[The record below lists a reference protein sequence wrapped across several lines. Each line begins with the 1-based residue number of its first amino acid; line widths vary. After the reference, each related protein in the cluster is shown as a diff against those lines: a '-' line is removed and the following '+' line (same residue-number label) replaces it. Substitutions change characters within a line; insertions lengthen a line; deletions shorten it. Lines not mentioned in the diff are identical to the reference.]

1 MINLPTTG
9 VNRPVFTSMI
19 FAGILLFGLLAY
31 RFLPRDMLP
40 DIEIPTLTVVT
51 LYPGASAGDV
61 ERQVTQ
67 PLEEVLAGVT
77 NLKSIT
83 SQSKENVSFISM
95 QFNWETNLEE
105 ASASVRDYLEFSKRS
120 LPDQASSPMVL
131 QISSDMFPVIIYGVT
146 AEENFADL
154 GEITDDLIAN
164 ALKRAPGVGS
174 LVILGKPEKEVQIN
188 LDPIKMKAYG
198 ISTSMV
204 AQALQTHN
212 QSIPG
217 GSIMTGQ
224 DETAVTIPAEF
235 KSLEDIEKT
244 SIATWQNQSILI
256 KDIAT
261 VGKGMQDTKELV
273 HIHGK
278 PALGIFVQK
287 QAGANIMEVV
297 EEVRKEMKELEPLLP
312 EGIKVIELM
321 DNSEMVTATLN
332 NLFNTILYAGIFVM
346 VIVIFFLRRFKSSL
360 IILLTIPFSL
370 IVAFI
375 FMYLVD
381 FTINIFSLMSLAI
394 AIGMV
399 IDNAIVV
406 LENIT
411 RHIENG
417 VPPKQAAIYGTREMS
432 LPILAATLT
441 TISVFIPLVFLD
453 GVVGIM
459 FRQLAL
465 ITAVTLLAS
474 LFTALLLTPMLSAQM
489 LSVPKKKNNRLFDF
503 SEKFFLALEN
513 NYSKLLN
520 RSLMNKKIITLILL
534 FVGAATVWIGRSTGT
549 DYIPEFDAGDLSVV
563 FETRVGSSTEQTLQ
577 TTREVEN
584 IFKEEIPEIRNLYS
598 LTGQS
603 DAGLLSSVGFR
614 EGKNVSTVFARTVLP
629 EKRERTSKEMAEKIR
644 KRLMEI
650 PEIQNFSVSGG
661 SLISSAV
668 LGNVKPIQIKVTGK
682 QLDQINKI
690 AQTISD
696 SLSHA
701 NFLTDIENTVDR
713 GKPEFRIITDRYKT
727 ADMALNPAMVA
738 VQIRQSIFGQQAG
751 EWNQNGNYIP
761 INLRYSEQYRG
772 TEKSLEN
779 ILITNL
785 RGTNIYSGQIAHVEY
800 GTGSTE
806 IKREDQQRIVYISA
820 NPRNLSLGDAA
831 EKVENMLNNINVP
844 QGIQVNLSGQIEEQR
859 ESFSNLYMMFAIGF
873 ILVFMVMASQ
883 FESLKHPFVILFA
896 IPFTFTGVIA
906 AFWIANLTL
915 SVVTFLG
922 VIMLLGVVVNN
933 AIVLVDYTNLLR
945 KRGLTIEEAVREA
958 GKNRLRPVLMTSFT
972 TILGMIPLSLSSG
985 IGSEIWAPLA
995 VTMIGGLLFST
1006 LITLILVPVVYL
1018 AVNQRKKAH

>member
-77 NLKSIT
+77 QLKNIT

-95 QFNWETNLEE
+95 QFDWETNLED
-105 ASASVRDYLEFSKRS
+105 ASASVRDYLEFSRRS

-174 LVILGKPEKEVQIN
+174 LVLLGKPEKEVQIN
-188 LDPIKMKAYG
+188 LDPIKMNAYG
-198 ISTSMV
+198 INISMI
-204 AQALQTHN
+204 AQVLQTHN

-217 GSIMTGQ
+217 GSITTGQ
-224 DETAVTIPAEF
+224 DETAITVPAEF

-244 SIATWQNQSILI
+244 NIVTWQNQTIQI

-261 VGKGMQDTKELV
+261 VKKGMQDTKELV

-287 QAGANIMEVV
+287 QAGANILEVV
-297 EEVRKEMKELEPLLP
+297 EAVRKEMKGLEPLLP
-312 EGIKVIELM
+312 DGIEVIELM
-321 DNSEMVTATLN
+321 DNSEMVTATLD

-346 VIVIFFLRRFKSSL
+346 IVVIFFLRRIKSSL
-360 IILLTIPFSL
+360 IIFLTIPFSL

-375 FMYLVD
+375 FMYLAD

-406 LENIT
+406 LENIS

-417 VPPKQAAIYGTREMS
+417 VPPKEAAIYGTREMS

-465 ITAVTLLAS
+465 ITSVTLLAS

-489 LSVPKKKNNRLFDF
+489 LSIPQKQNNRFFNF
-503 SEKFFLALEN
+503 SEKFFLVLEN
-513 NYSKLLN
+513 YYGKLLN
-520 RSLMNKKIITLILL
+520 KSLINKKIIVFILLILA
-534 FVGAATVWIGRSTGT
+534 AATIWMGRNTGT

-563 FETRVGSSTEQTLQ
+563 FETRVGSSTEQTMQ
-577 TTREVEN
+577 ITRKVEK
-584 IFKEEIPEIRNLYS
+584 IFTEEIPEIRNLYS

-603 DAGLLSSVGFR
+603 DEGLLSSVGFR

-644 KRLMEI
+644 KRLIEI
-650 PEIQNFSVSGG
+650 PEIENFSVSGG

-668 LGNVKPIQIKVTGK
+668 LGNVKPIQLKVSGK
-682 QLDQINKI
+682 QLNQINKV

-696 SLSHA
+696 TLSQS
-701 NFLTDIENTVDR
+701 NFLTDIENTIDR
-713 GKPEFRIITDRYKT
+713 GKPEFQIITDRYKV
-727 ADMALNPAMVA
+727 ADLALNPAMVA
-738 VQIRQSIFGQQAG
+738 LQIRQSIFGQQAG
-751 EWNQNGNYIP
+751 EWSQNGNFIP
-761 INLRYSEQYRG
+761 INLRYSKQYRD

-779 ILITNL
+779 ILITNIE
-785 RGTNIYSGQIAHVEY
+785 GNNIYSGQIAHVEY
-800 GTGSTE
+800 GKGSTE

-820 NPRNLSLGDAA
+820 NPQQNISLGNAA
-831 EKVENMLNNINVP
+831 KEIEKMLNKIEVP
-844 QGIQVNLSGQIEEQR
+844 RGVTIQLSGQVEEQR
-859 ESFSNLYMMFAIGF
+859 ESFSNLYLMFVIGF

-883 FESLKHPFVILFA
+883 FESMKHPFVILFA
-896 IPFTFTGVIA
+896 IPFTLTGVTA
-906 AFWIANLTL
+906 AFWITNLTL

-922 VIMLLGVVVNN
+922 MIMLLGVVVNN

-945 KRGLTIEEAVREA
+945 KRGLTLDKAIRE
-958 GKNRLRPVLMTSFT
+958 
-972 TILGMIPLSLSSG
+972 
-985 IGSEIWAPLA
+985 
-995 VTMIGGLLFST
+995 
-1006 LITLILVPVVYL
+1006 
-1018 AVNQRKKAH
+1018 

>member
-1 MINLPTTG
+1 
-9 VNRPVFTSMI
+9 
-19 FAGILLFGLLAY
+19 
-31 RFLPRDMLP
+31 
-40 DIEIPTLTVVT
+40 
-51 LYPGASAGDV
+51 
-61 ERQVTQ
+61 
-67 PLEEVLAGVT
+67 
-77 NLKSIT
+77 
-83 SQSKENVSFISM
+83 
-95 QFNWETNLEE
+95 
-105 ASASVRDYLEFSKRS
+105 
-120 LPDQASSPMVL
+120 
-131 QISSDMFPVIIYGVT
+131 
-146 AEENFADL
+146 
-154 GEITDDLIAN
+154 
-164 ALKRAPGVGS
+164 
-174 LVILGKPEKEVQIN
+174 
-188 LDPIKMKAYG
+188 
-198 ISTSMV
+198 
-204 AQALQTHN
+204 
-212 QSIPG
+212 
-217 GSIMTGQ
+217 
-224 DETAVTIPAEF
+224 
-235 KSLEDIEKT
+235 
-244 SIATWQNQSILI
+244 
-256 KDIAT
+256 
-261 VGKGMQDTKELV
+261 
-273 HIHGK
+273 
-278 PALGIFVQK
+278 
-287 QAGANIMEVV
+287 
-297 EEVRKEMKELEPLLP
+297 
-312 EGIKVIELM
+312 
-321 DNSEMVTATLN
+321 
-332 NLFNTILYAGIFVM
+332 
-346 VIVIFFLRRFKSSL
+346 
-360 IILLTIPFSL
+360 
-370 IVAFI
+370 
-375 FMYLVD
+375 
-381 FTINIFSLMSLAI
+381 
-394 AIGMV
+394 MV

-441 TISVFIPLVFLD
+441 TISVFIPLAFLD

-489 LSVPKKKNNRLFDF
+489 LSLPKKKNNRFFEF
-503 SEKFFLALEN
+503 SERIFFAAEN
-513 NYSKLLN
+513 TYSKLLN
-520 RSLMNKKIITLILL
+520 ISLMNKKIIALILL
-534 FVGAATVWIGRSTGT
+534 FIGVITVWMGKSTGT

-584 IFKEEIPEIRNLYS
+584 IFKEEVPEIRNLYS

-614 EGKNVSTVFARTVLP
+614 EGKNVSTVFARTVMP

-682 QLDQINKI
+682 HLDQINKI
-690 AQTISD
+690 AQTITD

-701 NFLTDIENTVDR
+701 NFLTDVENTVDR

-738 VQIRQSIFGQQAG
+738 IQIRQSIFGQQAG
-751 EWNQNGNYIP
+751 QWNENGNYIP
-761 INLRYSEQYRG
+761 INLRYSKQYRD
-772 TEKSLEN
+772 TEESLEN
-779 ILITNL
+779 ILITNM
-785 RGTNIYSGQIAHVEY
+785 RGNNVYSGQIAHIEY

-806 IKREDQQRIVYISA
+806 IKREDQQRIVYISTDLE
-820 NPRNLSLGDAA
+820 NISLGDAA
-831 EKVENMLNNINVP
+831 GKVENMVNNIKTP
-844 QGIQVNLSGQIEEQR
+844 QGIQIHLSGQIEEQR
-859 ESFSNLYMMFAIGF
+859 ESFSDLYMMFAIGF
-873 ILVFMVMASQ
+873 FLVFMVMASQ

-906 AFWIANLTL
+906 AFWITNLTL

-945 KRGLTIEEAVREA
+945 KRGINLNEAVREA

-972 TILGMIPLSLSSG
+972 TILGMIPLSLSTG

-1006 LITLILVPVVYL
+1006 LVTLILIPVVYL
-1018 AVNQRKKAH
+1018 AVNQRKEVH